1 MDLPAAGQQSL
12 LSVSQAPPAG
22 SFAAV
27 VWSCKTQKNF
37 NKRKNFMLL
46 QKKKMFFAYF
56 TQIATQLKTQLNNN
70 FFA

>member
-12 LSVSQAPPAG
+12 LSVSQAPRAG

-27 VWSCKTQKNF
+27 FWFCKTQKNF

-46 QKKKMFFAYF
+46 QRKKLFFLVYF
-56 TQIATQLKTQLNNN
+56 TQMESKDVT
-70 FFA
+70 